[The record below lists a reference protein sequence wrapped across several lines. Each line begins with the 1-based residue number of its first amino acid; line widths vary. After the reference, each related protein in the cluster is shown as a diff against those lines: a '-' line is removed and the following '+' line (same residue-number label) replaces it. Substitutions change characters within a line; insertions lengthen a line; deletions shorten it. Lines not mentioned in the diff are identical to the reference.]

1 MMFEKKNP
9 FSRFECFE
17 HVKTFLICVKLWAC
31 RIFNY
36 WKIFLK
42 NLWQFE
48 LLCFICDLSNIQK
61 SSLKKCPLIWVA
73 PLTLF
78 LPTYVLFNPPFNA
91 FFIEVIVIV
100 TKAIANA
107 Q

>member
-1 MMFEKKNP
+1 
-9 FSRFECFE
+9 
-17 HVKTFLICVKLWAC
+17 
-31 RIFNY
+31 
-36 WKIFLK
+36 
-42 NLWQFE
+42 
-48 LLCFICDLSNIQK
+48 
-61 SSLKKCPLIWVA
+61 VA

-78 LPTYVLFNPPFNA
+78 LPTYLLFNPPFNA

>member
-1 MMFEKKNP
+1 
-9 FSRFECFE
+9 
-17 HVKTFLICVKLWAC
+17 
-31 RIFNY
+31 
-36 WKIFLK
+36 
-42 NLWQFE
+42 
-48 LLCFICDLSNIQK
+48 
-61 SSLKKCPLIWVA
+61 VA

-78 LPTYVLFNPPFNA
+78 LPTHVLFNPPFNA